1 MSATVVTALYNI
13 NREKFD
19 GRRMDQYFDW
29 FKRTLTLNCPM
40 IIYCEESLNSFIAE
54 NRPSNLKT
62 KIINQKLEEIPYYY
76 LKPKIDKILE
86 NSSYVSKIQDPSRIE
101 CKTSLYSIIQYSKFP
116 WVEHAAANDFFASD
130 YYIWMDA
137 GLSRLIPDVDY
148 TKEYPGINFMSQTKS
163 FSGKALF
170 QVYMLPY
177 QDLFNAERLTTD
189 YFYDNRSYVMGGMF
203 GVDKIAIKNIKQK
216 VEDVL
221 VKEMIEQN
229 KFNNE
234 QIAIGYL
241 LKKYKDDFLVLSN
254 NNQLHRNFEL
264 VYQTFL

>member
-13 NREKFD
+13 DREKFD

-40 IIYCEESLNSFIAE
+40 VIYCDEELNDFIKE
-54 NRPSNLKT
+54 NRPKELKT
-62 KIINQKLEEIPYYY
+62 KVINQKLEEIPYYY
-76 LKPKIDKILE
+76 LKPKIDAILE
-86 NSSYVSKIQDPSRIE
+86 DTDYRSRIKDSSRIE

-116 WVEHAAANDFFASD
+116 WVEFAADNNFFESD
-130 YYIWMDA
+130 YFIWMDA
-137 GLSRLIPDVDY
+137 GLSRLIPDIDY
-148 TKEYPGINFMSQTKS
+148 TKEYPGKNFISQIKS
-163 FSGKALF
+163 FPGKALF
-170 QVYMLPY
+170 QAYVLPY
-177 QDLFNAERLTTD
+177 QDLFNAASLTTD

-203 GVDKIAIKNIKQK
+203 GVDKIAIKNIRKK

-221 VKEMIEQN
+221 VHDMIEQK

-241 LKKYKDDFLVLSN
+241 LKKCNEDFLVLRN
-254 NNQLHRNFEL
+254 NNQMHRNFEL